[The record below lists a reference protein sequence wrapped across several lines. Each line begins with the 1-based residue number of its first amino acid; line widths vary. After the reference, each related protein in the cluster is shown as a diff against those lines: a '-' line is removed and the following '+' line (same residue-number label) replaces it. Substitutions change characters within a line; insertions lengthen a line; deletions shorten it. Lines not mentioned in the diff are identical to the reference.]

1 MDLVRRARAWSS
13 ASTDTSF
20 SFGSVASTTPLTEQA
35 SSRTYYEPP
44 KKKKDTS
51 LELLWKR
58 WMIIWVASL
67 KRFSRRN
74 EQAAY
79 TTRTFP
85 IVKYR
90 NSPLKNAQTGKPF
103 ISNTIRTARY
113 TFWDFLPRQLV
124 AQFSKL
130 ANFYFLFVAAI
141 QLVPSWSPTGRYTTL
156 LPLAIFTSIA
166 MAHEGYDDWRR
177 SVADKQENAKT
188 AKVLR
193 VYHSHA
199 DAETIE
205 SSKRAKPWL
214 NRIWNRPTRS
224 ENLDY
229 AMNDNSKSNHVCVW
243 QSVKWSDLQ
252 VGDYVMVEKNQWI
265 PADLILLH
273 SPEEQGLCYLET
285 AALDGETN
293 HKSRQATPYTNSL
306 LRTPEDL
313 AAFEGT
319 VVTEMPDP
327 NLYQFDGYLQLPTR
341 QTQIKTS
348 YPLTINNVLLRGTL
362 LRNTA
367 FVYGLVAFTG
377 EETKIRL
384 NSTMSHTK
392 SPRIQHAINR
402 AIIAMFVFLVALSA
416 LFSALSIT
424 WNKRNLAGAWY
435 LHESHQDETGTVFQ
449 FIILFNTLIPISLY
463 VTMEIVKLLQALYIS
478 WDRDMYHAETD
489 TPAQAQ
495 TCTINE
501 DLGQISF
508 VFSDKTGTLTDN
520 VMEFRKCSVGG
531 FSYTHDPAEIQASLE
546 QPQPQ
551 PTRKRNGHSREQS
564 KTDLES
570 NRLSRIIRHDGE
582 LSTLSLARRVHGLKP
597 RQSLNTHTLR
607 DRFFMIALAVC
618 HTAVPEMNDDNS
630 ITYQAASPDEAALV
644 SAARELGFTVI
655 ERTLRSIT
663 LKINGEDDPMIVE
676 ILNIIEFTSDRK
688 RMSIVIK
695 LPTDEIILICKGA
708 DSVILERM
716 DIPAET
722 PARSEDA
729 WAIESVPQS
738 PISPHH
744 NEGLDGLR
752 DTRWEFART
761 MEHLQDYAT
770 DGLRTLLYAY
780 RVLSPAQY
788 DEWNELYQEAC
799 LAVSERQKKVSK
811 TAELIEC
818 KLRLIGASAIEDKLQ
833 EGVPE
838 AIECIRAAGMRIW
851 MLTGDKRET
860 AINIGYSCRLI
871 HSNSNLIVLG
881 EQKDLRS
888 YMEQAILDLQNNVAS
903 HAAFVVDGATLEVL
917 AQEED
922 LLELFCHLGCLSS
935 TVICCRVSPSQKA
948 LVVKSI
954 RRSAPR
960 AVTLA
965 IGDGANDIAMIQEAH
980 VGIGITGKEGM
991 QASRAS
997 DYCFAQFRFLCK
1009 LLLVHGHWSYVR
1021 VSRFVLGTFAKV
1033 VTFYLTQG
1041 VYQFWTGFSGTSL
1054 YESWTLSMYNT
1065 LFSSLPVISVGIFEQ
1080 DLNAKTLLA
1089 NPHLYIQGQLNQ
1101 AFDLRIFIT
1110 WVTTSVY
1117 QAIVVVVVP
1126 IALISGLHDKTNGG
1140 FLLEGAPQIYTLGCI
1155 IYTIIVIVVT
1165 LVISYVENHN
1175 QTWISHLFAWIELI
1189 GFFVY
1194 QIIYGYAYPVG
1205 NSRQYDVHGDFIR
1218 IAGQP
1223 TFWLLVILVTTVALL
1238 PSIALKVLKNTVLPN
1253 VTAAFQQA
1261 EKDPEVS
1268 AQWDEIASKWEYEEP
1283 SDGNVTSPIVESQ
1296 P

>member
-1 MDLVRRARAWSS
+1 
-13 ASTDTSF
+13 
-20 SFGSVASTTPLTEQA
+20 
-35 SSRTYYEPP
+35 
-44 KKKKDTS
+44 
-51 LELLWKR
+51 
-58 WMIIWVASL
+58 
-67 KRFSRRN
+67 
-74 EQAAY
+74 
-79 TTRTFP
+79 
-85 IVKYR
+85 
-90 NSPLKNAQTGKPF
+90 
-103 ISNTIRTARY
+103 
-113 TFWDFLPRQLV
+113 
-124 AQFSKL
+124 
-130 ANFYFLFVAAI
+130 
-141 QLVPSWSPTGRYTTL
+141 
-156 LPLAIFTSIA
+156 
-166 MAHEGYDDWRR
+166 
-177 SVADKQENAKT
+177 
-188 AKVLR
+188 
-193 VYHSHA
+193 
-199 DAETIE
+199 
-205 SSKRAKPWL
+205 
-214 NRIWNRPTRS
+214 
-224 ENLDY
+224 
-229 AMNDNSKSNHVCVW
+229 
-243 QSVKWSDLQ
+243 
-252 VGDYVMVEKNQWI
+252 
-265 PADLILLH
+265 
-273 SPEEQGLCYLET
+273 
-285 AALDGETN
+285 
-293 HKSRQATPYTNSL
+293 
-306 LRTPEDL
+306 
-313 AAFEGT
+313 
-319 VVTEMPDP
+319 MPDP
-327 NLYQFDGYLQLPTR
+327 NLYQFDGYLQLPMR
-341 QTQIKTS
+341 QTQIKSS

-362 LRNTA
+362 LRNTSY
-367 FVYGLVAFTG
+367 VYGLVAFTG

-392 SPRIQHAINR
+392 SPRIQRAINR
-402 AIIAMFVFLVALSA
+402 AVIAMFVFLVALSA
-416 LFSALSIT
+416 MFSALSIT
-424 WNKRNLAGAWY
+424 WNKRNLSGAWY
-435 LHESHQDETGTVFQ
+435 LYQSHQDETGTVFQ

-478 WDRDMYHAETD
+478 WDRDMYHTETD

-531 FSYTHDPAEIQASLE
+531 FSYTHDPAEILSSLE

-551 PTRKRNGHSREQS
+551 PTRKRNGHEREES
-564 KTDLES
+564 KTDLEN

-644 SAARELGFTVI
+644 SAARELGFTVV

-663 LKINGEDDPMIVE
+663 LKITGEDDPIIVE

-688 RMSIVIK
+688 RMSVVIK
-695 LPTDEIILICKGA
+695 LPTDEIVLICKGA

-722 PARSEDA
+722 LARSDDA

-738 PISPHH
+738 PISPHQ
-744 NEGLDGLR
+744 NGGLDGLR
-752 DTRWEFART
+752 DTRWEFTRT
-761 MEHLQDYAT
+761 MEHLQDFAT

-780 RVLSPAQY
+780 RILSYTQY
-788 DEWNELYQEAC
+788 NEWNELYEEAC
-799 LAVSERQKKVSK
+799 LAVSERQKKIAK
-811 TAELIEC
+811 TAEIIEC

-838 AIECIRAAGMRIW
+838 AIECLRSAGMKIW

-881 EQKDLRS
+881 DQKDLRS
-888 YMEQAILDLQNNVAS
+888 YMEQAILDLQNNLAS
-903 HAAFVVDGATLEVL
+903 HAAFVVDGATLEIL
-917 AQEED
+917 SQEEN

-1101 AFDLRIFIT
+1101 AFNLRIFIT
-1110 WVTTSVY
+1110 WVITSVY
-1117 QAIVVVVVP
+1117 SAIVVVVVP
-1126 IALISGLHDKTNGG
+1126 IALISEMHYKTDGG

-1189 GFFVY
+1189 GFFIY
-1194 QIIYGYAYPVG
+1194 QIIYGYAYPAR

-1218 IAGQP
+1218 IAGKP
-1223 TFWLLVILVTTVALL
+1223 TFWLLVILVTTVAIL
-1238 PSIALKVLKNTVLPN
+1238 PSVALKVMKNTVLPN

-1268 AQWDEIASKWEYEEP
+1268 SQWDEIASKWAYDEP
-1283 SDGNVTSPIVESQ
+1283 DNDNEASQVVESQ